1 MVKYWGYNTTK
12 VRILQVAILKNF
24 VNLSNGIKKSI
35 IKNWYGDYIY
45 RPWIVSLWK
54 GTWHLWKV
62 HWLVQNP
69 KIRTL
74 ALAVTCH

>member
-35 IKNWYGDYIY
+35 IKIDMETIF
-45 RPWIVSLWK
+45 ID
-54 GTWHLWKV
+54 HE
-62 HWLVQNP
+62 
-69 KIRTL
+69 
-74 ALAVTCH
+74 